1 MVSGQGA
8 VTISNGNTPN
18 PSVSGLNPGTYIFR
32 LTVTD
37 NSGAATADQVTITV
51 NPEPT
56 LPNQAPVANAGN
68 NLTITAPENS
78 IILNGSSSF
87 DPDGTIIHYDWIQVS
102 GPALVSITNNNTT
115 EPTVSGLVVG
125 SYVIRLM
132 VTDNSGATNFDQVTI
147 TVNPGASKI
156 NQTPVALA
164 GQDTTIY
171 LPASQIVLNASGS
184 YDPDGSITS
193 YQWQEIS
200 GPNTAVASS
209 LNSSLTD
216 ISNLEAGEYQFQVT
230 VTDDQ
235 GASSTAMVKIIVEKG
250 LGTGDQ
256 FTVFPNPAH
265 AVIYSRISSSVNGT
279 VKINVYDMNGKTV
292 LTEQTEKS
300 QDMFEQSLNVSS
312 LATGMYTIQ
321 VSIANRK
328 TMVAKFIKQ

>member
-1 MVSGQGA
+1 
-8 VTISNGNTPN
+8 
-18 PSVSGLNPGTYIFR
+18 
-32 LTVTD
+32 
-37 NSGAATADQVTITV
+37 
-51 NPEPT
+51 
-56 LPNQAPVANAGN
+56 
-68 NLTITAPENS
+68 
-78 IILNGSSSF
+78 LNGSSSF

-102 GPALVSITNNNTT
+102 GPAVVSITNNNTT

-235 GASSTAMVKIIVEKG
+235 GASSSAMVKIIVEKG

-256 FTVFPNPAH
+256 LTVFPNPAH
-265 AVIYSRISSSVNGT
+265 AVIYSRISSSVNGS

-292 LTEQTEKS
+292 LTAQTEKS

-312 LATGMYTIQ
+312 LATGMYSIQ